1 MMYKQLWFAIVAL
14 AIEAQWSPPYKSPCM
29 HVPLDHL
36 TCTACLPCICLFL
49 QRTLL
54 SRLHQANI
62 FVDQNV
68 PDAAPLLPHKLS
80 QQAMQAHVAQ
90 AADPNTSQLQRDV
103 GAILG
108 LLLNVSWSRVRLH
121 VCNRPSACL
130 L

>member
-1 MMYKQLWFAIVAL
+1 ML
-14 AIEAQWSPPYKSPCM
+14 ACAHSFFRVTVTLLC
-29 HVPLDHL
+29 
-36 TCTACLPCICLFL
+36 L

-62 FVDQNV
+62 FAEQNV
-68 PDAAPLLPHKLS
+68 PDAAPLLPHKLA

-108 LLLNVSWSRVRLH
+108 KLLNVPWSRVRHSVATSYGMQVVDRTLRLH
-121 VCNRPSACL
+121 S
-130 L
+130 